1 MDTPIIFWVA
11 FNSGIL
17 GLLAFDLL
25 VLHRRMREI
34 TFREAALGSAL
45 WVTLSL
51 SFCAF
56 VWHWRGP
63 QSGLQF
69 LTGYLVEYSLSAD
82 NIFVF
87 VLIMT
92 YFKVPKR
99 LQHRVLFWGVLG
111 TLVMRGTM
119 IGIGVFLVE
128 RFHWILYIFGLIL
141 VASGIKMFC
150 QREEEELTPEHNP
163 VIRLCKRC
171 VPVTDRYQGGR
182 FGVKR
187 DGRLYL
193 TPLAVVLIMVETT
206 DLVFAID
213 SIPAIFAITRD
224 PFIVYTSNV
233 CAILGLRSMY
243 FMLAGAMH
251 RFIFLKAGLSIIL
264 TFIGVKMVI
273 MDFYKIPT
281 EVSLTVVA
289 AVLATAIV
297 TSVIVT
303 RHRGFRARATERK
316 PKGQS
321 HG

>member
-1 MDTPIIFWVA
+1 MFWVA

-34 TFREAALGSAL
+34 SFREAALGSAL

-87 VLIMT
+87 VLIMS
-92 YFKVPKR
+92 FFRVPKR

-111 TLVMRGTM
+111 ALVMRGTM
-119 IGIGVFLVE
+119 IGLGVFLVE

-141 VASGIKMFC
+141 IWSGIKMFC
-150 QREEEELTPEHNP
+150 QREEEELTPDNNP
-163 VIRLCKRC
+163 VIRLCRRC
-171 VPVTDRYQGGR
+171 VPVTEKYEGGR
-182 FGVKR
+182 FAIRR
-187 DGRLYL
+187 DGRFYL

-206 DLVFAID
+206 DLIFAVD

-264 TFIGVKMVI
+264 TFIGLKMVI
-273 MDFYKIPT
+273 MDFYKISI

-289 AVLATAIV
+289 AVLATSIV

-303 RHRGFRARATERK
+303 RSRGPKIRAPRSAPTGRE
-316 PKGQS
+316 P
-321 HG
+321 

>member
-1 MDTPIIFWVA
+1 METPLIFWIA
-11 FNSGIL
+11 FNTGIL
-17 GLLAFDLL
+17 VLLACDLL
-25 VLHRRMREI
+25 ILHRRAREI
-34 TFREAALGSAL
+34 RFREAALGSAL

-51 SFCAF
+51 AFCAF

-69 LTGYLVEYSLSAD
+69 LTGYLIEYSLSAD

-92 YFKVPKR
+92 FFKVPR
-99 LQHRVLFWGVLG
+99 ELQHRVLFWGVLG
-111 TLVMRGTM
+111 ALVMRGTM
-119 IGIGVFLVE
+119 IGLGVYLVE
-128 RFHWILYIFGLIL
+128 RFHWILYVFGGILI
-141 VASGIKMFC
+141 VSGIRMFF
-150 QREEEELTPEHNP
+150 QRAEEEVDPEHNP
-163 VIRLCKRC
+163 IIRLCRRC
-171 VPVTDRYQGGR
+171 MPVTDRYEGGR
-182 FGVKR
+182 FAVR
-187 DGRLYL
+187 REGRLFL

-206 DLVFAID
+206 DLVFAVD

-264 TFIGVKMVI
+264 TFVGVKMMI
-273 MDFYKIPT
+273 MDLYKIPT

-297 TSVIVT
+297 TSVVVT
-303 RHRGFRARATERK
+303 RNRGGEK
-316 PKGQS
+316 PLVEG
-321 HG
+321 

>member
-1 MDTPIIFWVA
+1 METPIAFWIA

-17 GLLAFDLL
+17 ALLAFDLL
-25 VLHRRMREI
+25 VLHRRVREI
-34 TFREAALGSAL
+34 GFREAAVGSAL
-45 WVTLSL
+45 WVALSL

-63 QSGLQF
+63 QSGMQF

-92 YFKVPKR
+92 FFKVPKE

-111 TLVMRGTM
+111 ALVMRGTM
-119 IGIGVFLVE
+119 IGVGVYLVE
-128 RFHWILYIFGLIL
+128 KFHWILYVFGLIL
-141 VASGIKMFC
+141 VVSGIKMFM
-150 QREEEELTPEHNP
+150 QRQEEEVDPEHNP
-163 VIRLCKRC
+163 LIRLCRRC
-171 VPVTDRYQGGR
+171 VPVTERYEGGR
-182 FGVKR
+182 FAVR
-187 DGRLYL
+187 REGRVFL
-193 TPLAVVLIMVETT
+193 TPLAIVLIMVETT
-206 DLVFAID
+206 DLVFAVD

-264 TFIGVKMVI
+264 TFIGVKMII
-273 MDFYKIPT
+273 MDIFKIPI
-281 EVSLTVVA
+281 ELSLTVVA
-289 AVLATAIV
+289 AVLATSIV

-303 RHRGFRARATERK
+303 RGDRGRPA
-316 PKGQS
+316 GD
-321 HG
+321 